1 MSEAAAFLLPPFL
14 VAYADHDMLTLA
26 GQGEAFQ
33 EALAAKRV
41 ASRKLLMKERSHISI
56 LRNVVKEK
64 DPLGEAGSA
73 GKLPDEVGETELM
86 RRYDVAR
93 TTLRKVLSRIARE
106 GWIEQGVGHGWRFLG
121 MIDSPEAYDE
131 SFLFRQSIEVTGL
144 LSPSFR
150 HEPKR
155 HDEIRAEQQRIVD
168 GGWSTMTAAELF
180 DANSLFH
187 EAVAKWSGNRFIYD
201 SVRRINQLRRLV
213 EYSQTSNRK
222 PRKGQAEEHLA
233 IAHKHRHAK
242 HTARVGLA
250 RKFRQFSPCPRVE
263 RLHQRIGR
271 QSARL
276 REASREHGGICDVLL
291 LLPERVEHGM
301 DEIRAMIVSQLHR
314 KAKRRYRVGSLRPRR
329 A

>member
-1 MSEAAAFLLPPFL
+1 MNTASLTSLQVRIARDIVALVRRDVRPIGYHLAETQLAREIGTSRSPVKAALDYLAELGVVTHDANRGFFLACDSSSLTD
-14 VAYADHDMLTLA
+14 VAE
-26 GQGEAFQ
+26 QF
-33 EALAAKRV
+33 
-41 ASRKLLMKERSHISI
+41 ASSPDE
-56 LRNVVKEK
+56 
-64 DPLGEAGSA
+64 PLYLGIASDRLA
-73 GKLPDEVGETELM
+73 GKLPDEVGEAELM

-150 HEPKR
+150 HEPKQLE
-155 HDEIRAEQQRIVD
+155 EIRAEQQRIVD

-180 DANSLFH
+180 DANSHFH

-233 IAHKHRHAK
+233 MLDAIARADLFGAAALMRHHLDGARRLK
-242 HTARVGLA
+242 STGAQAFSGGATQSSPRAGPRARSGERARV
-250 RKFRQFSPCPRVE
+250 R
-263 RLHQRIGR
+263 
-271 QSARL
+271 
-276 REASREHGGICDVLL
+276 
-291 LLPERVEHGM
+291 
-301 DEIRAMIVSQLHR
+301 
-314 KAKRRYRVGSLRPRR
+314 
-329 A
+329 